1 MRIIAGRL
9 GGRNF
14 ESPRSQRTHP
24 MADRVRGAL
33 FNTLGDIEGLTVLD
47 AFAGSGA
54 LSFEAISRGARSAL
68 MIEID
73 KPAQRSIESSI
84 RMLSVGNQTKLVAA
98 NCSGWSDN
106 NPEARFDIVIAA
118 PPYDH
123 LQLTAVTKMTRH
135 VQRPDGLFVLDW
147 PGKAEAPEF
156 AGFEMVER
164 KTYGDAQIVFYRPST
179 ADD

>member
-1 MRIIAGRL
+1 MRIIAGAL

-47 AFAGSGA
+47 AFAGSGG
-54 LSFEAISRGARSAL
+54 LSFEAISRGAASAL

-73 KPAQRSIESSI
+73 KPAQRAIVSSI
-84 RMLSVGNQTKLVAA
+84 SSLGLQQQMKLVQA

-106 NPEARFDIVIAA
+106 NPDQQFDLVLAA
-118 PPYDH
+118 PPYDD
-123 LQLTAVTKMTRH
+123 LQLPIVTKLIRH
-135 VQRPDGLFVLDW
+135 VLPDGLFVLDW
-147 PGKAEAPEF
+147 PGKMSAPDLD
-156 AGFEMVER
+156 GLDIVEQ
-164 KTYGDAQIVFYRPST
+164 KNYGDAQLVFYR
-179 ADD
+179 

>member
-1 MRIIAGRL
+1 MRIIAGKL

-33 FNTLGDIEGLTVLD
+33 FNALGDIEGLTVLD

-54 LSFEAISRGARSAL
+54 LSFEALSRGAQSAL

-73 KPAQRSIESSI
+73 KPAQRAILASIQ
-84 RMLSVGNQTKLVAA
+84 MLSLSGQAKMIAA

-106 NPEARFDIVIAA
+106 NPEAQFDIVIAA
-118 PPYDH
+118 PPYDQ
-123 LQLTAVTKMTRH
+123 LQLPAVTKMTRH
-135 VQRPDGLFVLDW
+135 VKGADGLFVLDW
-147 PGKAEAPEF
+147 PGKAAVP
-156 AGFEMVER
+156 GFEGFEQIEQ
-164 KTYGDAQIVFYRPST
+164 KSYGDAQLVFFRR
-179 ADD
+179 A